1 MCSQEEL
8 VRCHDEFNNQMT
20 VLQHKLAEKGMNY
33 ETSDIA
39 AVLNLQVP
47 FVISAGVCSLYLHFQ
62 GHLKN
67 NMLVQNMDPNL
78 VASIF
83 NLMRSSQ
90 DEVTFMS
97 KEMRR
102 DVKGV
107 TVVSHRIVNNNP
119 GTIQG
124 IANSIMAAMKHLQ
137 MVIVS
142 CGPNADVDALLFDS
156 LVEKPLTRTRAAC
169 KVFTAAYKKAQAGAM
184 QAIGQVP
191 SLNTGVGMNVE
202 VLVNQMWKNMK
213 ATADPRPQNSR
224 QAESTPKIQIGPRL
238 G

>member
-90 DEVTFMS
+90 DEVTFMR
-97 KEMRR
+97 MRAVMR
-102 DVKGV
+102 
-107 TVVSHRIVNNNP
+107 N
-119 GTIQG
+119 
-124 IANSIMAAMKHLQ
+124 MAPPKPSTAIDKADR
-137 MVIVS
+137 VI
-142 CGPNADVDALLFDS
+142 
-156 LVEKPLTRTRAAC
+156 R
-169 KVFTAAYKKAQAGAM
+169 Y
-184 QAIGQVP
+184 
-191 SLNTGVGMNVE
+191 
-202 VLVNQMWKNMK
+202 LVN
-213 ATADPRPQNSR
+213 ALRR
-224 QAESTPKIQIGPRL
+224 
-238 G
+238 